1 MRTEPDNKNARP
13 IPRYAEIRRI
23 QKLEAHLVT
32 KAAKPAGYRITVWGK
47 TLVKEAPDVLNHDS
61 LGLHFLDNPESRREK
76 IALVRF
82 AELPACGCKWRARQ
96 AGSGEIGAP
105 VGPHVEG
112 PDITLDYRPAG
123 PVVLQCPACAATVR
137 LI

>member
-1 MRTEPDNKNARP
+1 LRTEPDNKNARP
-13 IPRYAEIRRI
+13 ILRYAEIRRI

-32 KAAKPAGYRITVWGK
+32 KAAKPVGYQITVWGK
-47 TLVKEAPDVLNHDS
+47 TLVKEGPDVLDHDS

-96 AGSGEIGAP
+96 ARQRQDRCPGRA
-105 VGPHVEG
+105 EG
-112 PDITLDYRPAG
+112 PDITLDDRPAG